1 MIKQNVTLSEEKSH
15 AAKIK
20 LENSQNQKSIE
31 TKSHS
36 RETKSHTIK
45 TKNSH

>member
-20 LENSQNQKSIE
+20 LENSQNQKSIYWNKNSQYKNK
-31 TKSHS
+31 KSH
-36 RETKSHTIK
+36 
-45 TKNSH
+45 N